1 MKAVDMKILFDG
13 SGNPHSKAYI
23 KKCVEKFGQSY
34 SRTVQE
40 IIRDSQDKITEEIFL
55 KNTAKLMSNF
65 KMTRRG
71 PFKGVGFIDGK
82 VIDPYGILAASW
94 GAIGSSAI
102 DLKML
107 LIGKPSANRARVL
120 VEVSENE
127 RNSVTTKLWTM
138 FKKLLP
144 LCMSDTSWGV
154 VAASKLLFSIFPEV
168 ALPVDNNQWRKLFQ
182 TVDYSDIISLMAAEI
197 MEWEKL
203 TGQRINDCGT
213 EHSTLPAIYNV
224 MAMDARDIES
234 AMTTQLSWIFTP
246 WVLLRPFV

>member
-1 MKAVDMKILFDG
+1 MNMKVLFDKLE
-13 SGNPHSKAYI
+13 NPHPKAYVE
-23 KKCVEKFGQSY
+23 KCVGKFGRSY
-34 SRTVQE
+34 SKTVQE
-40 IIRDSQDKITEEIFL
+40 IIRDSRGEITEDIFL
-55 KNTAKLMSNF
+55 KNTARLMSNF

-71 PFKGVGFIDGK
+71 PFKGVGHIDGK
-82 VIDPYGILAASW
+82 VIDPDGILAASW
-94 GAIGSSAI
+94 HAIGSPAMDMKS
-102 DLKML
+102 L
-107 LIGKPSANRARVL
+107 LIGKPSANRARIL

-127 RNSVTTKLWTM
+127 RNLVTTKLWTM

-197 MEWEKL
+197 MEWEKI
-203 TGQRINDCGT
+203 TGHRINDCGP

-224 MAMDARDIES
+224 MAMEAREIKS
-234 AMTTQLSWIFTP
+234 AKRSD
-246 WVLLRPFV
+246 